1 MRGGEYITRPSVIVQ
16 ERIEEIVRQQIR
28 FAIDP
33 LGPSKFRVKP
43 TESRNRK
50 ESYIVSIGS
59 QQQCSCKEPELC
71 SHILYIM
78 MRYFGVPKDVDMLWQ
93 RYLTDHE
100 IDQILDGRVRRRAEP
115 PKKQQTYQTKSG
127 KAKVKRL
134 PIGEEDV
141 CPICYDD
148 LQGCE
153 KAKIAWCRR
162 GCGGN
167 FHRKC
172 VKAWIDSR
180 RCHGEEPTCPMCR
193 EPLDMLGVNAPPKK
207 PPVDAPPPLTQEEI
221 RDLMTRELS
230 PDDYH
235 LLLRLDQAAAPAQR
249 APPRVI
255 RRPKVNNQRTRAAGQ
270 IIANSPALEVTA
282 VASAHSERQHGVQQ
296 MRRVNPPAPQPARR
310 RVNPEFVGERALTE
324 ITGIRMCESDR
335 ERNESTSNLG
345 VHREMDRVKSP
356 VLAQPWRGGGG
367 GDVARNAKR
376 SVIPPK
382 RHIHPVHHT
391 HDTSGGHD
399 IDLFVAPSG
408 M

>member
-1 MRGGEYITRPSVIVQ
+1 MRSGEYITRPSLIVQ
-16 ERIEEIVRQQIR
+16 ERIDEIVRQQIR
-28 FAIDP
+28 FVIDP

-59 QQQCSCKEPELC
+59 QQQCSCKDTELC

-78 MRYFGVPKDVDMLWQ
+78 MRYFGVPKDLDILWQ
-93 RYLTDHE
+93 RFLTDHE
-100 IDQILDGRVRRRAEP
+100 IDQLLDGRIRRRAEP
-115 PKKQQTYQTKSG
+115 PKKQQIYQTKSG

-148 LQGCE
+148 LHGCD
-153 KAKIAWCRR
+153 KSKIAWCRR

-221 RDLMTRELS
+221 RDLMSRDLS

-235 LLLRLDQAAAPAQR
+235 LLLRLDQVTVPAQR
-249 APPRVI
+249 QPPRVI
-255 RRPKVNNQRTRAAGQ
+255 RKPKVNQRTRAAGQ
-270 IIANSPALEVTA
+270 IIANSPALEVTS
-282 VASAHSERQHGVQQ
+282 VGSVHSDRQHGAAQQ
-296 MRRVNPPAPQPARR
+296 MRRGAPQGAQPARR
-310 RVNPEFVGERALTE
+310 RVNPELVGERALAE

-335 ERNESTSNLG
+335 ERVQPVSGLG
-345 VHREMDRVKSP
+345 INREMERMKSP

-367 GDVARNAKR
+367 GDATRNAKR
-376 SVIPPK
+376 NVIPPK
-382 RHIHPVHHT
+382 RHIHPVHQT
-391 HDTSGGHD
+391 RETGDL
-399 IDLFVAPSG
+399 DLFVSPS
-408 M
+408 MM